1 MRIQYYQPSA
11 PAVNQASE
19 KHGSGFK
26 MRFRVLFWFC
36 FLNAIFGGCSSPD
49 VCSVDKAVITLTDI
63 CETFEVCQSIS
74 SVDQLTIN

>member
-1 MRIQYYQPSA
+1 M
-11 PAVNQASE
+11 NQASE

-36 FLNAIFGGCSSPD
+36 FLNAIFGGSSSPNIF
-49 VCSVDKAVITLTDI
+49 SVDKALLTLSDI

-74 SVDQLTIN
+74 SVDPLTIS